1 MAQTA
6 VEYLF
11 MMLANHNILNHK
23 VLADNKHLTELTYRI
38 KTDAKQMEKEQMKES
53 WFNSTLQFDNA
64 ASMVDKKEFEQ
75 YYNET
80 YGKE

>member
-1 MAQTA
+1 MAQQTA

-11 MMLANHNILNHK
+11 MMLSNHNILNHK

-38 KTDAKQMEKEQMKES
+38 KKDAKQMENDQITTAYKADRHPCSDEDAQ
-53 WFNSTLQFDNA
+53 
-64 ASMVDKKEFEQ
+64 Q

-80 YGKE
+80 FGKS

>member
-1 MAQTA
+1 MAQQTA

-38 KTDAKQMEKEQMKES
+38 KTDAKQMEKEQIINAWIVTE
-53 WFNSTLQFDNA
+53 NELQRMA
-64 ASMVDKKEFEQ
+64 AEQ

-80 YGKE
+80 YGTE